1 MDEAQQTE
9 IFGEAL
15 RWYSYKIRR
24 DRALG
29 PFKGLATGDA
39 VVKVSLK
46 KGKVL
51 FEAVEV
57 GEVTKLAKEKQA
69 LEQTI
74 KEQKST
80 IAALEKTTREQAKEI
95 ESYTIDKKIAEI
107 DADTDNVPSLK
118 PTVDVGAKLKPSRVK
133 K

>member
-57 GEVTKLAKEKQA
+57 GEVTELAAKNESLQAQIKELQKTVKA
-69 LEQTI
+69 LEAEKGEV
-74 KEQKST
+74 KEEE
-80 IAALEKTTREQAKEI
+80 AVALATP
-95 ESYTIDKKIAEI
+95 
-107 DADTDNVPSLK
+107 DAP
-118 PTVDVGAKLKPSRVK
+118 AKLKPKLAK